1 MGLWKKFYECKIK
14 VAGFNSAKGQFQTA
28 EFIWDKIGKEC
39 GHSTLCPY
47 ESVVYSADRRDAG
60 PYGFRHSELRY
71 ESFFRFLG
79 FTSE

>member
-1 MGLWKKFYECKIK
+1 MNAKCKIK

-47 ESVVYSADRRDAG
+47 G
-60 PYGFRHSELRY
+60 KL
-71 ESFFRFLG
+71 SF
-79 FTSE
+79 